1 LPPITILSTE
11 VLSDDWARLTKYQ
24 FERTHRDGSRQVH
37 IHQAYDRG
45 NGVAILPY
53 DPARGTV
60 LLVRQFR
67 LPVYLNPGD
76 VHQDGMLIEVCAGL
90 LDKEDPE
97 AGIRREAEEELGYR
111 FGPIEKV
118 FDAYMSPGSVT
129 ERVILFSASYSAADR
144 ISSGG
149 GSAHEGEDIEIL
161 EIPLDEALAWVKSGT
176 IADAK
181 TIILLLHVKLEG
193 LLT

>member
-1 LPPITILSTE
+1 VPPITILSSE
-11 VLSDDWARLTKYQ
+11 VLSDDWAKLTKYR

-53 DPARGTV
+53 DPVRGTV

-67 LPVYLNPGD
+67 LPVYLNPREGAE
-76 VHQDGMLIEVCAGL
+76 DGMLIEACAGL

-111 FGPIEKV
+111 FGRIETV

-129 ERVILFSASYSAADR
+129 ERVILFTAAYSAADR
-144 ISSGG
+144 ISAGG

-161 EIPLDEALAWVKSGT
+161 EIPLDEALAWVRSGA

-181 TIILLLHVKLEG
+181 TIMLLQHVRLG
-193 LLT
+193 VQA